1 MTILFAN
8 NANSSLASP
17 ITTSATSLTLA
28 TGQGALFPS
37 PSGGDYFVLSLT
49 DAATGDVNE
58 ITHCTARSGDVCTVV
73 RAQEGTTALN
83 WTTGD
88 FANNRFTAGQASQFS
103 QGASFANPMTTLGD
117 IITGGASG
125 AAQRLGIGTGGFVLT
140 VVSGAPAWAASF
152 VSPMT
157 TKGDLIVGGTSG
169 APARLGVGTDTYV
182 LTADSTQTDGVK
194 WAAPAA
200 ASGNPPAYNPQTGT
214 AYTLALTDAPAA
226 SSSQGIVSMNNAS
239 ANAVTVPPHSS
250 VAWVGQTMIQ
260 VIQLGA
266 GQTTITPGA
275 GVTVLNA
282 SSLTARAQNSTLLL
296 TYLGSDVWV
305 LSGDNT

>member
-28 TGQGALFPS
+28 TGQGALFPN
-37 PSGGDYFVLSLT
+37 PSGGDYFILSLT
-49 DAATGDVNE
+49 DAATGAVNE
-58 ITHCTARSGDVCTVV
+58 ITHCTARTSDVLTVV

-103 QGASFANPMTTLGD
+103 QGASF
-117 IITGGASG
+117 
-125 AAQRLGIGTGGFVLT
+125 
-140 VVSGAPAWAASF
+140 

-157 TKGDLIVGGTSG
+157 TKGDLIAAGTAGAAARLAIGTNGFALIADSTQTLGMTWAAVLVNPMTTLGDLIVGGASG

-182 LTADSTQTDGVK
+182 LTADSTQTDGMK
-194 WAAPAA
+194 WAPPG
-200 ASGNPPAYNPQTGT
+200 GNPPAYNPQTGT
-214 AYTLALTDAPAA
+214 SYALALTDAPAA
-226 SSSQGIVSMNNAS
+226 STSQGIVSMNNAA
-239 ANAVTVPPHSS
+239 ANTLTVPPHSS

-266 GQTTITPGA
+266 GQTTIAAGA
-275 GVTVLNA
+275 GVTIYNA
-282 SSLTARAQNSTLLL
+282 SSLNARAQNSTMLL
-296 TYLGSDVWV
+296 TYLGSDVWI
-305 LSGDNT
+305 LSGDTA